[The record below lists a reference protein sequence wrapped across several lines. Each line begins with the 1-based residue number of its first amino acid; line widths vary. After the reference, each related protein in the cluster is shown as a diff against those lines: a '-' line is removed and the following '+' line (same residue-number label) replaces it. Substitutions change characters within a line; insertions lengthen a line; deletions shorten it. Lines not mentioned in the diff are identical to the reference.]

1 MPLKLLPARQRCHG
15 LAPLGGKLLF
25 GIIGGSRRLRS
36 TTSTIIMALIRPNAN
51 SKPIRTFGSDS
62 QLEDGAV
69 GGGVVGVLVPPPL
82 FVVVVG
88 IPVTAVAVGVWP
100 GTTAGV
106 VPAVGVTPGAGVAVA
121 TELLGVNPAFGV
133 GVGLLVVAVGV
144 GDGRGVA
151 VGVGIGVAVGV
162 LVTAGVG
169 IGVSVTVGLGTG
181 MSVAVTVSRMVAVF
195 ACVTATEEFLVMRA
209 LRVAASVLTLT
220 SISEM
225 SNSNKLQK
233 AAMTRT

>member
-1 MPLKLLPARQRCHG
+1 MM
-15 LAPLGGKLLF
+15 
-25 GIIGGSRRLRS
+25 I
-36 TTSTIIMALIRPNAN
+36 
-51 SKPIRTFGSDS
+51 FGSDS
-62 QLEDGAV
+62 PLEDGAV
-69 GGGVVGVLVPPPL
+69 GGGVVGVLGPPPL

-106 VPAVGVTPGAGVAVA
+106 VPAVGVTPGPGVAVA
-121 TELLGVNPAFGV
+121 TELLGVNPVFGV

-151 VGVGIGVAVGV
+151 VGVGVGVSVAVGVGIEVAVGVAVGIEV
-162 LVTAGVG
+162 AVGG
-169 IGVSVTVGLGTG
+169 IGVLVAVGLGTG
-181 MSVAVTVSRMVAVF
+181 MPVAVTVSRMVVVF

-209 LRVAASVLTLT
+209 LRVAAWVLALT

-233 AAMTRT
+233 AAITRT